1 MKSKSLILLVLSLV
15 LVIIIITYFRVE
27 HLKAKLTQLT
37 FTSPHTI
44 NTYRRIEKNGQIQNV
59 EHTKELY
66 VREILDRIKAK
77 GLMVNYNLTD
87 KIDPNYEPDSQF
99 RRQVFQGQKYNLD
112 IHGMKDRSASEIAL
126 ITDLQNREIND
137 SSYDIIIGTAVRE
150 YDLNEVQAYLESLGL
165 KVGINKIFTGK
176 TRSLT
181 KYLQE
186 EHGVKA
192 IQIELSNDARQRA
205 DIDQIL
211 VRSGELFVTNNQNL
225 FIII

>member
-15 LVIIIITYFRVE
+15 LVVIIITYFRIE
-27 HLKAKLTQLT
+27 YLKPKLTQLA

-181 KYLQE
+181 KYLQK

-192 IQIELSNDARQRA
+192 IQIELSNDTRQRA

-211 VRSGELFVTNNQNL
+211 IRLGELFVANN
-225 FIII
+225 